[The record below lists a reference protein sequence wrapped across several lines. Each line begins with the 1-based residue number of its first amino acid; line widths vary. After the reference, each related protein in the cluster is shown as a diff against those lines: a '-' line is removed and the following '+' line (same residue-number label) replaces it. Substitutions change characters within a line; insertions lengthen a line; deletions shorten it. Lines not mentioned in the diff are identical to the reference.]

1 VFYIRRKTLYGGLLQ
16 DMVPGP
22 AQGGIELID
31 IIFAFSNVKLVRELV
46 QDNIRQLEEMNS
58 ISKGQNEGIKQMI
71 MAKQKVLYDNLSE
84 VEKTLESVIDVNI
97 KPQAPVPIAGNV
109 QLNTDQSKALVGA
122 IVFAINH
129 MVKFIPGA
137 NMGGSGLPESIV

>member
-1 VFYIRRKTLYGGLLQ
+1 MG
-16 DMVPGP
+16 PGP

-97 KPQAPVPIAGNV
+97 KPQAQVPVAGNV

-137 NMGGSGLPESIV
+137 NMGGTGLPESIV